1 VRMDE
6 RHVRQVTDSRVLAA
20 MSHPLRRRLLDV
32 LAVYGPQ
39 PVGTL
44 AERTGQAPANISH
57 HMKVLRESGLV
68 EEAPDRARDR
78 RERWWRPVS
87 AGLRWASS
95 DFGEDPGAEAVLRA
109 AESLNLD
116 RQVALVREWYAA
128 GDDEQAIWG
137 NAAFAADRW
146 LHLTPAEL
154 AELNRDLVAVFDRW
168 SAREAPTAG
177 LPTAEDEPRRPV
189 FVFAHGV
196 PATP

>member
-1 VRMDE
+1 MAEQE
-6 RHVRQVTDSRVLAA
+6 RDVRQVTDSRVLAA
-20 MSHPLRRRLLDV
+20 MAHPLRRRLLDV

-39 PVGTL
+39 PVGAL

-57 HMKVLRESGLV
+57 HMKVMRDCNLV
-68 EEAPDRARDR
+68 EEAPELARDR

-87 AGLRWASS
+87 AGLRWSAK
-95 DFGEDPGAEAVLRA
+95 DFDDDAGEAAVLRA

-116 RQVALVREWYAA
+116 RQVALVRDWYAA
-128 GDDEQAIWG
+128 PDEDQAVWG
-137 NAAFAADRW
+137 EGAFAADRW

-154 AELNRDLVAVFDRW
+154 AELSRDIVALFDRW
-168 SAREAPTAG
+168 SAKASPSGTA
-177 LPTAEDEPRRPV
+177 DESRRPV

>member
-1 VRMDE
+1 MAE

-32 LAVYGPQ
+32 LTVYGPQ
-39 PVGTL
+39 PVGAL

-57 HMKVLRESGLV
+57 HMKVMRECDLV
-68 EEAPDRARDR
+68 EEAPELARDR

-87 AGLRWASS
+87 AGLRWSGR
-95 DFGEDPGAEAVLRA
+95 DFDDDPGEAAVLRA

-116 RQVALVREWYAA
+116 HQVGLVREWYAA
-128 GDDEQAIWG
+128 PDEEQAVWG
-137 NAAFAADRW
+137 ESTFAADRW

-154 AELNRDLVAVFDRW
+154 LELSRDLVALLDRW
-168 SAREAPTAG
+168 SARSAEAA
-177 LPTAEDEPRRPV
+177 AEPGDETRRPV
-189 FVFAHGV
+189 FVFAHGI